1 MSQLIKS
8 IKPIWEEKTSF
19 IVDIFHR
26 VRITPNILTI
36 TGLLFIVV
44 GSYYIYTKNF
54 LVAGLLI
61 LIGNLF
67 DALDGNLARRH
78 NLSTKFGAFLDSV
91 IDRIS
96 DIIPLFV
103 ILYMFRN
110 NELYFVLT
118 SMSIVG
124 SIMTSYVKARAEGLG
139 IECNVGI
146 FERPERSAILI
157 TGLIFS
163 VPHILVTIITVG
175 SIITVFQRIVWV
187 YKNSN

>member
-118 SMSIVG
+118 STSIVG